1 MQEKRYQYGK
11 HLTGGIMHT
20 IEKVFDLLADVDID
34 AELVEVF
41 DDSIWI
47 KVTNVETEQNDD
59 DDK

>member
-1 MQEKRYQYGK
+1 
-11 HLTGGIMHT
+11 MHT

-34 AELVEVF
+34 AELLEIF

-47 KVTNVETEQNDD
+47 KVTNVETKQNDD

>member
-1 MQEKRYQYGK
+1 M
-11 HLTGGIMHT
+11 TMHT

-34 AELVEVF
+34 AELVEIF

-59 DDK
+59 DE

>member
-1 MQEKRYQYGK
+1 
-11 HLTGGIMHT
+11 MHT
-20 IEKVFDLLADVDID
+20 IEKVFDLLADVDVD
-34 AELVEVF
+34 AELLEVL